1 MKISKLVLFIF
12 FMFLIVSACER
23 DSLEEEIMDQQSLD
37 LNYNKVGDETGL
49 IESKLQNRVLNCEA
63 LKDNFAGNRFTRK
76 LQIYT
81 PPGYKKNGEHS
92 YPVVYL
98 LHGEPFSEKAFIDK
112 QLFIDFIA
120 PYPIWKQIPD
130 FPEEGF
136 RLWMDG
142 LINDGLIDPMIVV
155 MPNAGTEPYGFS
167 MYTNSALNGNFE
179 DYIVND
185 LVEYMDSHYNTIPNA
200 SGRAVIGH
208 SQGGYAAFKFGMLHP
223 DVFGTVGSHSGLLY
237 LDALF
242 AMPEI
247 LIQENP
253 EGFNG
258 PDPTKFFTTAMY
270 AFSAAWSPN
279 LNNPPFYVDLPV
291 EFGEDG
297 NLYPVPEVVG
307 LWYQNDVFHLLDY
320 YHDVLNSLDGLYLD
334 VGIYDELG
342 THLAHQPVLVKMDNY
357 NVDYTF
363 ETYEGGHHTHVFER
377 LARAL
382 EFFSNNLNA
391 GNMN

>member
-1 MKISKLVLFIF
+1 MKISRLVLVSFWFLLIF
-12 FMFLIVSACER
+12 TACEE
-23 DSLEEEIMDQQSLD
+23 DPIEEEWINQEAVE
-37 LNYNKVGDETGL
+37 LNYNRVGDSEGYVK
-49 IESKLQNRVLNCEA
+49 SKLQNRVLNCEA
-63 LKDNFAGNRFTRK
+63 LQGNFIGNRFTKK

-81 PPGYKKNGEHS
+81 PPGYKMNGEHP

-112 QLFIDFIA
+112 QLFINYIA
-120 PYPIWKQIPD
+120 PYPIWTQIPD

-142 LINDGLIDPMIVV
+142 LINDNIIEPMIIV
-155 MPNAGTEPYGFS
+155 MPNAATEPYGFS
-167 MYTNSALNGNFE
+167 MYSNSALNGNFE
-179 DYIVND
+179 DFIVND
-185 LVEYMDSHYNTIPNA
+185 LVEYMDLHYNTIADP

-223 DVFGTVGSHSGLLY
+223 DVFGTVASHSGLLFV
-237 LDALF
+237 DALF
-242 AMPEI
+242 SLSDVI
-247 LIQENP
+247 KQENP
-253 EGFNG
+253 DGFTG
-258 PDPTKFFTTAMY
+258 PDPNKFFTSAMY

-279 LNNPPFYVDLPV
+279 LNKPPFYVNLPL

-297 NLYPVPEVVG
+297 NLYPVPEVIA
-307 LWYQNDVFHLLDY
+307 LWYQNDVFNLLDY
-320 YHDVLNSLDGLYLD
+320 YNADFKSLDGIYLD

-342 THLAHQPVLVKMDNY
+342 THLAHQPVLAKMNYY

-363 ETYEGGHHTHVFER
+363 ETYEGGHHTHMFER

-382 EFFSNNLNA
+382 EFFSNN
-391 GNMN
+391 ME